1 MNKMDGTGNSK
12 QNQKRD
18 FSMADVTVRHLADMV
33 GIPVDKLIRQMNDA
47 GLAHKASDDNV
58 SDDEKHKLLAFLKK
72 SHGSEASEGKK
83 QITLKRKSVSTLKLA
98 GAGGKSK
105 TVNVEVRKKR
115 TYVKKPEAQET
126 PEESPEIEV
135 QDQVSTETAAQN
147 AVENTAPVVQEAQ
160 QEAAVAES
168 AQQEAKIEE
177 PKTEAVAAEVTE
189 AAQSE
194 DKSQEQETVETQEQK
209 VVEESVSVDVA
220 PVKESKKVEE
230 KSAKSASKKSKKVDV
245 AAQISSKTKEIKRA
259 EEAAPEA
266 TKVDESKKQEDLKAR
281 QEADEKAKQKT
292 LEEARRIAE
301 ELAKREQ
308 SNDGQ
313 EQKEE
318 DLGVQDAIVKQAL
331 EDSFAEEERRVKRA
345 RKDKERA
352 SSKSEREKERKINQ
366 YQSKP
371 RKVKLKGTGE
381 HGFQNPTA
389 PVKREVKI
397 GESITVA
404 DVANQMSIKGSVVV
418 KELFKMGVMA
428 NINQSLD
435 QETAV
440 LLVEELGHMPVTVSE
455 NALEE
460 DLEAIVAQ
468 NEAVSTLA
476 TRPAVVTIMGHVDH
490 GKTSL
495 LDYIRRTKVAA
506 GEAGGITQHIGAYHV
521 ETDRG
526 VITFLDTP
534 GHAAFTAMRARGAQA
549 TDIVVLVVA
558 ADDGVK
564 PQTEEA
570 VQHAKAAGVPLIVA
584 MNKIDKEGIDLDR
597 VRNELSVHDVI
608 SEDWGG
614 DTQFIPLSAHTG
626 EGVDELLD
634 SILLQSEMLEL
645 KAPAEGPSKG
655 VVLESRLDKGRG
667 VVTSFLVQEG
677 LLKVGDTV
685 LAGEH
690 IGRVRAMHD
699 ELGRSIETAGP
710 SMPVEVLGL
719 SSVPDAGESFMIVP
733 DEKKAR
739 EVAEFRKTRSRET
752 RFARARAAK
761 LENIFENLK
770 AEETATVNLIIKA
783 DVRGSMEAIIGSLTE
798 LSTSEVAVS
807 VVSSGVGGITET
819 DANLALTSNAT
830 IIGFNTRADGAAR
843 QICEAE
849 GIDIRYYSV
858 IYDIIDDVKK
868 AMSGLL
874 EPERRE
880 EILGVAEV
888 RDVFRSS
895 KFGTAAGCMVV
906 EGTIHRNKPIRVL
919 RDDVVIFKGELESLR
934 RFKDDAAEVRQ
945 GMECG
950 VAVKSYNDVK
960 PGDKI
965 EVFDVKIISR
975 SI

>member
-1 MNKMDGTGNSK
+1 
-12 QNQKRD
+12 
-18 FSMADVTVRHLADMV
+18 
-33 GIPVDKLIRQMNDA
+33 
-47 GLAHKASDDNV
+47 
-58 SDDEKHKLLAFLKK
+58 
-72 SHGSEASEGKK
+72 
-83 QITLKRKSVSTLKLA
+83 
-98 GAGGKSK
+98 
-105 TVNVEVRKKR
+105 
-115 TYVKKPEAQET
+115 
-126 PEESPEIEV
+126 
-135 QDQVSTETAAQN
+135 
-147 AVENTAPVVQEAQ
+147 
-160 QEAAVAES
+160 
-168 AQQEAKIEE
+168 
-177 PKTEAVAAEVTE
+177 
-189 AAQSE
+189 
-194 DKSQEQETVETQEQK
+194 
-209 VVEESVSVDVA
+209 
-220 PVKESKKVEE
+220 
-230 KSAKSASKKSKKVDV
+230 
-245 AAQISSKTKEIKRA
+245 
-259 EEAAPEA
+259 
-266 TKVDESKKQEDLKAR
+266 
-281 QEADEKAKQKT
+281 
-292 LEEARRIAE
+292 
-301 ELAKREQ
+301 
-308 SNDGQ
+308 
-313 EQKEE
+313 
-318 DLGVQDAIVKQAL
+318 
-331 EDSFAEEERRVKRA
+331 
-345 RKDKERA
+345 
-352 SSKSEREKERKINQ
+352 
-366 YQSKP
+366 
-371 RKVKLKGTGE
+371 
-381 HGFQNPTA
+381 
-389 PVKREVKI
+389 
-397 GESITVA
+397 
-404 DVANQMSIKGSVVV
+404 
-418 KELFKMGVMA
+418 
-428 NINQSLD
+428 
-435 QETAV
+435 
-440 LLVEELGHMPVTVSE
+440 
-455 NALEE
+455 
-460 DLEAIVAQ
+460 
-468 NEAVSTLA
+468 
-476 TRPAVVTIMGHVDH
+476 
-490 GKTSL
+490 
-495 LDYIRRTKVAA
+495 
-506 GEAGGITQHIGAYHV
+506 
-521 ETDRG
+521 
-526 VITFLDTP
+526 
-534 GHAAFTAMRARGAQA
+534 
-549 TDIVVLVVA
+549 VVA

-626 EGVDELLD
+626 QGVDELLD

-699 ELGRSIETAGP
+699 ELGRSIESAGP

-770 AEETATVNLIIKA
+770 AEETATVYLIIKA